1 MGPAGRNFCGGI
13 DLISMVAIA
22 NPSDVSTVSVRASQ
36 CPSGCASRPS
46 LLLRGPDRF
55 HGRTDLYTLL
65 RCPICSLVWI
75 DSPPAPAEMGLHYG
89 AAYDRSI
96 SSTGE
101 ATAERWRERCA
112 TIAKYKQE
120 GRILDLGCS
129 SGSFLSALPRDRWQL
144 FGIEMS
150 HQVAERAR
158 ARCGATV
165 FVGDVLDA
173 NFPPNY
179 FDAITCIHVFEHVYK
194 PKEVLLKIAEWLK
207 PGGIFYT
214 LMPNIDSAAFRFFKS
229 YWYALELPR
238 HLFHFSPRSLAY
250 VADSVGLNTLSLKTE
265 RQIFFETSARY
276 VLNDLLASVGI
287 RRQPAATASPAGLPF
302 RVVRKAF
309 RLTLRPILDA
319 AIGLGGDK
327 EIIEGIFQKP

>member
-1 MGPAGRNFCGGI
+1 
-13 DLISMVAIA
+13 MVAIA

-250 VADSVGLNTLSLKTE
+250 VADSVGLKTLSLKTE

-276 VLNDLLASVGI
+276 VLNDLLESVGI
-287 RRQPAATASPAGLPF
+287 RRQPAATASPVGLPF

-327 EIIEGIFQKP
+327 EIIEGIFQKV

>member
-1 MGPAGRNFCGGI
+1 ME
-13 DLISMVAIA
+13 AIA
-22 NPSDVSTVSVRASQ
+22 SPADVSTNVIRASQ
-36 CPSGCASRPS
+36 CPGGCDPRPS

-55 HGRTDLYTLL
+55 HGRTELYTLL
-65 RCPICSLVWI
+65 RCPNCSLVWI
-75 DSPPAPAEMGLHYG
+75 DSPPPPAEMGRHYG
-89 AAYDRSI
+89 PDYDRSI

-101 ATAERWRERCA
+101 ATLERWRGRCA
-112 TIAKYKQE
+112 TIAKYQQG

-129 SGSFLSALPRDRWQL
+129 SGSFLSAMPRDRWQL

-150 HQVAERAR
+150 QEVAERAR

-173 NFPPNY
+173 TFPPNY

-194 PKEVLLKIAEWLK
+194 PKEVLSKVAEWLK

-238 HLFHFSPRSLAY
+238 HLFHFSPRSLAH
-250 VADSVGLNTLSLKTE
+250 VAGSVGMKTLSLQTE
-265 RQIFFETSARY
+265 RQIFFELSARY
-276 VLNDLLASVGI
+276 ALNDMLESIGI
-287 RRQPAATASPAGLPF
+287 RRQPAATAPPVGLPF

-327 EIIEGIFQKP
+327 EIIEGIFQKPYPGSES

>member
-1 MGPAGRNFCGGI
+1 
-13 DLISMVAIA
+13 MVAIA

-287 RRQPAATASPAGLPF
+287 RRQPAATASPVGLPF

>member
-1 MGPAGRNFCGGI
+1 M
-13 DLISMVAIA
+13 LAIA
-22 NPSDVSTVSVRASQ
+22 KPLDLSAVSVGASQ
-36 CPSGCASRPS
+36 CPSGCASHPS
-46 LLLRGPDRF
+46 LLLRAPDRF

-65 RCPICSLVWI
+65 RCPSCSLVWL
-75 DSPPAPAEMGLHYG
+75 DSPPSPGEMGQHYG
-89 AAYDRSI
+89 ADYDRSI

-101 ATAERWRERCA
+101 ATAERWRGRCA
-112 TIAKYKQE
+112 TIAKYKQG
-120 GRILDLGCS
+120 GRVLDLGCS

-150 HQVAERAR
+150 HQVAERAH

-173 NFPPNY
+173 NFPQGY

-194 PKEVLLKIAEWLK
+194 PKEVLLKVAEWLK

-214 LMPNIDSAAFRFFKS
+214 LMPNIDSAAFRFFRS

-238 HLFHFSPRSLAY
+238 HLFHFSPRSLAH
-250 VADSVGLNTLSLKTE
+250 VADSVGLKTLSLKTE

-276 VLNDLLASVGI
+276 VLNDVLESVGI
-287 RRQPAATASPAGLPF
+287 HRKPAATAPPVGLPF

-309 RLTLRPILDA
+309 RLTLRPVLDA

>member
-1 MGPAGRNFCGGI
+1 
-13 DLISMVAIA
+13 MVAIA

-36 CPSGCASRPS
+36 CPGGCSSHPS
-46 LLLRGPDRF
+46 LLLRAPDRF

-65 RCPICSLVWI
+65 RCPSCSLVWI
-75 DSPPAPAEMGLHYG
+75 DAPPAPAEMGLHYG
-89 AAYDRSI
+89 ADYDRSI

-101 ATAERWRERCA
+101 TAERWRGRCA
-112 TIAKYKQE
+112 TIAKYKQG

-129 SGSFLSALPRDRWQL
+129 SGSFLSALPRDRWRL

-173 NFPPNY
+173 TFPPNY
-179 FDAITCIHVFEHVYK
+179 FDAITCIHVFEHVYR
-194 PKEVLLKIAEWLK
+194 PKEVLLKVAEWLK

-214 LMPNIDSAAFRFFKS
+214 LMPNIDSAAFRFFRS

-238 HLFHFSPRSLAY
+238 HLFHFSPRSLAH
-250 VADSVGLNTLSLKTE
+250 VADSAGLKTLSLKTE

-276 VLNDLLASVGI
+276 VLNDVLESVGI
-287 RRQPAATASPAGLPF
+287 HRKPAATAPPVGLPF

-309 RLTLRPILDA
+309 RLTLRPVLDA

>member
-1 MGPAGRNFCGGI
+1 
-13 DLISMVAIA
+13 
-22 NPSDVSTVSVRASQ
+22 
-36 CPSGCASRPS
+36 
-46 LLLRGPDRF
+46 
-55 HGRTDLYTLL
+55 
-65 RCPICSLVWI
+65 
-75 DSPPAPAEMGLHYG
+75 MGLHYG

-214 LMPNIDSAAFRFFKS
+214 LMPNIDSAAFRFFRS

-250 VADSVGLNTLSLKTE
+250 VADSVGLKTLSLKTE

-276 VLNDLLASVGI
+276 VLNDLLESVGI
-287 RRQPAATASPAGLPF
+287 RRQPAATASPVGLPF

>member
-1 MGPAGRNFCGGI
+1 MEATANLPE
-13 DLISMVAIA
+13 IS
-22 NPSDVSTVSVRASQ
+22 DSTSKLRASH
-36 CPSGCASRPS
+36 CPSGCHSLPA

-55 HGRTDLYTLL
+55 HGRTELYTLL
-65 RCPICSLVWI
+65 RCPTCSLVWI
-75 DSPPAPAEMGLHYG
+75 DAPPAPEDMGRHYG
-89 AAYDRSI
+89 PDYDRSI

-101 ATAERWRERCA
+101 ATVERWRGRCA
-112 TIAKYKQE
+112 TIAKYKQA

-129 SGSFLSALPRDRWQL
+129 SGSFLSALPRDRWEL

-150 HQVAERAR
+150 QEVAERAR
-158 ARCGATV
+158 EKCGATV

-173 NFPPNY
+173 SFPPNY

-194 PKEVLLKIAEWLK
+194 PKEVLYRVAEWLK

-214 LMPNIDSAAFRFFKS
+214 LMPNIDSAAFHFFKS

-238 HLFHFSPRSLAY
+238 HLYHFSPRSLSHLS
-250 VADSVGLNTLSLKTE
+250 DTVGLKTLSLKTE
-265 RQIFFETSARY
+265 RQIFFELSARY
-276 VLNDLLASVGI
+276 ALNDALQSLGFHRA
-287 RRQPAATASPAGLPF
+287 PAATAPPVSLPF

-309 RLTLRPILDA
+309 RLTLRPLLDA
-319 AIGLGGDK
+319 SIGLGGDR

>member
-1 MGPAGRNFCGGI
+1 MG
-13 DLISMVAIA
+13 
-22 NPSDVSTVSVRASQ
+22 Q
-36 CPSGCASRPS
+36 
-46 LLLRGPDRF
+46 
-55 HGRTDLYTLL
+55 
-65 RCPICSLVWI
+65 
-75 DSPPAPAEMGLHYG
+75 HYG
-89 AAYDRSI
+89 ADYDRSI

-101 ATAERWRERCA
+101 ATAERWRGRCA
-112 TIAKYKQE
+112 TIAKYKQG
-120 GRILDLGCS
+120 GRVLDLGCS

-150 HQVAERAR
+150 QPVAERAR

-173 NFPPNY
+173 TFPPNC
-179 FDAITCIHVFEHVYK
+179 FDAITCIHVFEHLYK
-194 PKEVLLKIAEWLK
+194 PKDVLLKVAEWLK

-214 LMPNIDSAAFRFFKS
+214 LMPNIDSAAFRFFRS

-238 HLFHFSPRSLAY
+238 HLFHFSPRSLAH
-250 VADSVGLNTLSLKTE
+250 VADSVGLKTLSLKTE
-265 RQIFFETSARY
+265 RQVFFEASARY
-276 VLNDLLASVGI
+276 ALNDVLESAGI
-287 RRQPAATASPAGLPF
+287 HRKPAATASPVSLPF
-302 RVVRKAF
+302 RVVRKSF

>member
-1 MGPAGRNFCGGI
+1 M
-13 DLISMVAIA
+13 LAIA
-22 NPSDVSTVSVRASQ
+22 KPSDLSAVNVGALQ
-36 CPSGCASRPS
+36 CPSGCASHPS
-46 LLLRGPDRF
+46 LLLRAPDRF

-65 RCPICSLVWI
+65 RCPSCSLVWL
-75 DSPPAPAEMGLHYG
+75 DSPPPPAEMGQHYG

-101 ATAERWRERCA
+101 ATAERWRGRCA
-112 TIAKYKQE
+112 TIAKYKQG
-120 GRILDLGCS
+120 GRVLDLGCS

-150 HQVAERAR
+150 HQVAERAH

-173 NFPPNY
+173 NFPQGY

-194 PKEVLLKIAEWLK
+194 PKEVLQKIAEWLK

-238 HLFHFSPRSLAY
+238 HLFHFSPRSLAH
-250 VADSVGLNTLSLKTE
+250 VADSVGLKTLSLKTE

-276 VLNDLLASVGI
+276 VMNDVLESLGI
-287 RRQPAATASPAGLPF
+287 HRTPAATAPPVGLPF

-309 RLTLRPILDA
+309 RWTLRPVLDT